1 MDWWYPPHPNT
12 PQSLADLRVARSV
25 CARCVVDF
33 ECLAAAIEAN
43 EAWGWWG
50 GMKPK
55 HRAKLRSRTMTPVEW
70 RIGRPQVRP
79 VNTAGTAA

>member
-1 MDWWYPPHPNT
+1 VRNISTCDGDGFRGGVLWGHRT
-12 PQSLADLRVARSV
+12 
-25 CARCVVDF
+25 
-33 ECLAAAIEAN
+33 LAAAIELN

-55 HRAKLRSRTMTPVEW
+55 HRAKLRSRTMTAVEW
-70 RIGRPQVRP
+70 RIGRPEVRP